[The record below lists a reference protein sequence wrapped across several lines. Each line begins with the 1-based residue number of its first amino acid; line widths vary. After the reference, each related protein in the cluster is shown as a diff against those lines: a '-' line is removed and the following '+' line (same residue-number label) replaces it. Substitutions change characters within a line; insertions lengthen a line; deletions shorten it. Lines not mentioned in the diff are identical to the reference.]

1 MQTEIEVRSNDW
13 LINAGLVGF
22 LNIVGKDNVKIDGQ
36 SIYFTVDLLED
47 FETKYFSFFI
57 QEYKETLA
65 WSKIVSYKEA
75 MERFRADGFASFDE
89 DALNNLNKYVKDVVK
104 FYLKKANYIKVFP
117 LINSDANVNKWLE
130 NLNTIN
136 LTKKQKWE
144 EVKPDIVEKVEQIYT
159 QLDVIIDFCTSEKG
173 LRYLGAKNLIYSVIN
188 KGWSGVSFLFK
199 QTKFIDPYLDYKT
212 TFVDPVKEYLDTDLS
227 KAKYNCFNCN
237 QPIKNLK
244 LDLSFMN
251 EVGFDTAR
259 KTSHVW
265 DFNNDVATC
274 PICRL
279 VYSCVPAGFTYVYG
293 EGMFVN
299 DSYGVNELHRV
310 NERMRKSILRF
321 NKDGINSTNTYQAL
335 VESITSEHENNRRY
349 ELADIQ
355 LIRYENEHY
364 HFNLLSKKM
373 LHIMNDSKEILKS
386 LIRCGYNEGNLNI
399 NLYKEV
405 IQHLMNNE
413 NLFTLIH
420 KLIFYKQSSV
430 NGLYYNMWN
439 VSGVLEI
446 NTKFLKEI
454 EVMTNIE
461 ERDLT
466 NAQKSGGDFKQAYV
480 DKNSENKVSS
490 ITYKLLNALKLNDK
504 NGFMDILLNSYSYLG
519 KPVPTVFMSSFS
531 SKETFKSIGYAF
543 MIGVSANKTKSK
555 NKDGG
560 NTDEK

>member
-466 NAQKSGGDFKQAYV
+466 NAQKSGGDFKQVYV

>member
-251 EVGFDTAR
+251 EVGFDAAR

-299 DSYGVNELHRV
+299 DSYGVNELYRV
-310 NERMRKSILRF
+310 NERMRKSILHF

>member
-36 SIYFTVDLLED
+36 SIYFTADLLED

-89 DALNNLNKYVKDVVK
+89 DALNNLNKYVKNVVK

-212 TFVDPVKEYLDTDLS
+212 TFVDPVIEYLDTDLS

-251 EVGFDTAR
+251 EVGFDIAR

>member
-36 SIYFTVDLLED
+36 SIYFTADLLED
-47 FETKYFSFFI
+47 FETKYFNFFI

-89 DALNNLNKYVKDVVK
+89 DALNNLNKYVKNVVK

-212 TFVDPVKEYLDTDLS
+212 TFVDPVIEHLDTDLS

-265 DFNNDVATC
+265 GFNNDVATC

>member
-1 MQTEIEVRSNDW
+1 MQTEIEVMSNDW
-13 LINAGLVGF
+13 LLNAGLVGF

-36 SIYFTVDLLED
+36 SIYFTADLLED

-212 TFVDPVKEYLDTDLS
+212 TFVDPVIEYLDTDLS

-373 LHIMNDSKEILKS
+373 LHIMSDSKEILKS

>member
-36 SIYFTVDLLED
+36 SIYFTADLLED
-47 FETKYFSFFI
+47 FETKYFNFFI

-89 DALNNLNKYVKDVVK
+89 DALNNLNKYVKNVVK

-159 QLDVIIDFCTSEKG
+159 QLDFIIDFCTSEKG

-212 TFVDPVKEYLDTDLS
+212 TFVDPVIEHLDTDLS

-299 DSYGVNELHRV
+299 DSYGVNELHHV

>member
-36 SIYFTVDLLED
+36 SIYFTADLLED

-212 TFVDPVKEYLDTDLS
+212 TFVDPVIEYLDTDLS

-413 NLFTLIH
+413 NLFTLVH

>member
-1 MQTEIEVRSNDW
+1 RSNDW

-36 SIYFTVDLLED
+36 SIYFTADLLED
-47 FETKYFSFFI
+47 FETKYFNFFI

-89 DALNNLNKYVKDVVK
+89 DALNNLNKYVKNVVK

-212 TFVDPVKEYLDTDLS
+212 TFVDPVIEHLDTDLS

-299 DSYGVNELHRV
+299 DSYGVNELHHV

>member
-36 SIYFTVDLLED
+36 SIYFTADLLED

-89 DALNNLNKYVKDVVK
+89 DALNNLNKYVKNVVK
-104 FYLKKANYIKVFP
+104 LYLKKANYIKVFP

-212 TFVDPVKEYLDTDLS
+212 TFVDPVIEYLDTDLS

>member
-36 SIYFTVDLLED
+36 SIYFTADLLED

-89 DALNNLNKYVKDVVK
+89 DALNNLNKYVKNVVK

-212 TFVDPVKEYLDTDLS
+212 TFVDPVIEHLDTDLS

-386 LIRCGYNEGNLNI
+386 LIRCGYNEGKLNI

>member
-36 SIYFTVDLLED
+36 SIYFTADLLED

-89 DALNNLNKYVKDVVK
+89 DALNNLNKYVKNVVK

-188 KGWSGVSFLFK
+188 KGWSGVSFLYK

-212 TFVDPVKEYLDTDLS
+212 TFVDPVIEHLDTDLS

-386 LIRCGYNEGNLNI
+386 LIRCGYNEGKLNI

>member
-212 TFVDPVKEYLDTDLS
+212 TFVDPVIEYLDTDLS

-373 LHIMNDSKEILKS
+373 LHIMSDSKEILKS

-555 NKDGG
+555 NKNGG

>member
-36 SIYFTVDLLED
+36 SIYFTADLLED
-47 FETKYFSFFI
+47 FETKYFNFFI

-89 DALNNLNKYVKDVVK
+89 DALNNLNKYVKNVVK

-212 TFVDPVKEYLDTDLS
+212 TFVDPVIEHLDTDLS

-299 DSYGVNELHRV
+299 DSYGVNELHHV

-519 KPVPTVFMSSFS
+519 KPAPTVFMSSFS

>member
-36 SIYFTVDLLED
+36 SIYFTADLLED

-89 DALNNLNKYVKDVVK
+89 DALNNLNKYVKNVVK

-212 TFVDPVKEYLDTDLS
+212 TFVDPVIEYLDTDLS

-519 KPVPTVFMSSFS
+519 KPVPIVFMSSFS

>member
-1 MQTEIEVRSNDW
+1 MQTEIEVRANDW

-274 PICRL
+274 SICRL

-299 DSYGVNELHRV
+299 DSYGVNELYRV
-310 NERMRKSILRF
+310 NERMRKSILHF

>member
-36 SIYFTVDLLED
+36 SIYFTADLLED

-89 DALNNLNKYVKDVVK
+89 DALNNLNKYVKNVVK

-188 KGWSGVSFLFK
+188 KGWSGVSFLYK

-212 TFVDPVKEYLDTDLS
+212 TFVDPVIEHLDTDLS

-299 DSYGVNELHRV
+299 DSYGVNELHPV

-386 LIRCGYNEGNLNI
+386 LIRCGYNEGKLNI

>member
-36 SIYFTVDLLED
+36 SIYFTADLLED

-212 TFVDPVKEYLDTDLS
+212 TFVDPVIEYLDTDLS

>member
-299 DSYGVNELHRV
+299 DSYGVNELYRV
-310 NERMRKSILRF
+310 NERMRKSILHF

>member
-1 MQTEIEVRSNDW
+1 MKTEIEVRANDW

-22 LNIVGKDNVKIDGQ
+22 LNIVGKENVRIHEQ
-36 SIYFTVDLLED
+36 TVYFTADLLED
-47 FETKYFSFFI
+47 FETKYFNFFI

-65 WSKIVSYKEA
+65 WSKIVSYKKT
-75 MERFRADGFASFDE
+75 MERFTADEFASFDE
-89 DALNNLNKYVKDVVK
+89 NALDNLNKYVKDIVK
-104 FYLKKANYIKVFP
+104 FYLKKANYIKVFS
-117 LINSDANVNKWLE
+117 LIDPNADVNKWLE
-130 NLNTIN
+130 NINTIN

-144 EVKPDIVEKVEQIYT
+144 DVKLDIIEQVKQIYI
-159 QLDVIIDFCTSEKG
+159 QLNLIIDFCASEKG
-173 LRYLGAKNLIYSVIN
+173 LQYLGAKNLIYSVIN

-212 TFVDPVKEYLDTDLS
+212 TFVDPVLEYLDTDLS

-279 VYSCVPAGFTYVYG
+279 IYSCVPAGFTYVYG

-299 DSYGVNELHRV
+299 DSYGVEELHRV
-310 NERMRKSILRF
+310 NERLRKSILHF
-321 NKDGINSTNTYQAL
+321 NKEGISSTNTYRAL
-335 VESITSEHENNRRY
+335 VESITMENENSRPY

-355 LIRYENEHY
+355 LVRYENEHY
-364 HFNLLSKKM
+364 RFNLLSKKM
-373 LHIMNDSKEILKS
+373 LHLVNDSKEILKS
-386 LIRCGYNEGNLNI
+386 LIRCGYKEGNLNV

-420 KLIFYKQSSV
+420 KLIYYKQTSV
-430 NGLYYNMWN
+430 NGLYYNMGH
-439 VSGVLEI
+439 VSGILDI
-446 NTKFLKEI
+446 NTKFLKEM
-454 EVMTNIE
+454 EVMTNISQNQLWFVQNCGKE
-461 ERDLT
+461 
-466 NAQKSGGDFKQAYV
+466 FKEGYV
-480 DKNSENKVSS
+480 KKKSENKISG
-490 ITYKLLNALKLNDK
+490 ITYKLLNALKVNDK
-504 NGFMDILLNSYSYLG
+504 DGFMDTLLNSYSYLAM
-519 KPVPTVFMSSFS
+519 PIPDVFIKMFS
-531 SKETFKSIGYAF
+531 NDEAFKSVGYAF
-543 MIGVSANKTKSK
+543 MLGVGGEKTKK
-555 NKDGG
+555 EDGG